1 MEGIAA
7 SLITNGVLIGGS
19 DVFVSDFLIL
29 LFFFLSVVS
38 VLFGHGFLKVRQLLL
53 MDVVDS
59 PVRVIKQLEQSSVM
73 IFE

>member
-19 DVFVSDFLIL
+19 DVFFLIF
-29 LFFFLSVVS
+29 LFFFLFLSVVS

>member
-19 DVFVSDFLIL
+19 DVFFLIFL
-29 LFFFLSVVS
+29 SFFLFFLSVVS
-38 VLFGHGFLKVRQLLL
+38 VLFGYGFQKVRQLLL
-53 MDVVDS
+53 MDVMDS
-59 PVRVIKQLEQSSVM
+59 PVRVIKQMEQSSVM

>member
-19 DVFVSDFLIL
+19 DVFFLIFL
-29 LFFFLSVVS
+29 FSFFFLSVVS
-38 VLFGHGFLKVRQLLL
+38 VLFGNGFLKVRQLLL

>member
-1 MEGIAA
+1 M
-7 SLITNGVLIGGS
+7 
-19 DVFVSDFLIL
+19 FFFLIF
-29 LFFFLSVVS
+29 LFFFLFLSVVS
-38 VLFGHGFLKVRQLLL
+38 VLFGHGFQKVRQLLL